1 MNYSEIQTLLR
12 FHVKEKSRR
21 ILSTIGLLEFS
32 WEDEKT
38 TFVIIL
44 KARKQNQCFPIKHFI
59 YSICF
64 KKMFSLAPSHHKLS
78 TCVVRTQ
85 EKHCPWSCEGCPP
98 ILWDLSVGFFQLFPA
113 SLIGS

>member
-12 FHVKEKSRR
+12 FHVKEKSHR

-44 KARKQNQCFPIKHFI
+44 KARKQN
-59 YSICF
+59 
-64 KKMFSLAPSHHKLS
+64 
-78 TCVVRTQ
+78 
-85 EKHCPWSCEGCPP
+85 
-98 ILWDLSVGFFQLFPA
+98 
-113 SLIGS
+113 